1 MDLPDLGVA
10 GLPGTSSELFLWPG
24 TGAGVE
30 ELECELEALWAP
42 GLTASFLWW
51 PLLLLLLRPSSSP
64 FSLGGVLLSPLSIM
78 PPPF

>member
-30 ELECELEALWAP
+30 ELEWELEALWAP
-42 GLTASFLWW
+42 GLTASFL
-51 PLLLLLLRPSSSP
+51 
-64 FSLGGVLLSPLSIM
+64 
-78 PPPF
+78 